1 MQVKFVTLFINV
13 SFAQYFG
20 IWGFEGNETKNH
32 WVTPQYT
39 VSISFLLHAQFYC
52 EKFDPK
58 DFIDGLTDT
67 KIYMQYMYVVS
78 HPWGASFPI
87 LFYTYQYPGMCY
99 FNLPSYCCLL
109 TRIVH
114 AKKNNWQ
121 RLISSFRWAQSNA
134 LLLVQ
139 HFLEAL
145 FRMIPNCFYSFFF
158 CELKE
163 EHFSLLRFF
172 FSSVSL
178 SFFFENVILTWV

>member
-1 MQVKFVTLFINV
+1 
-13 SFAQYFG
+13 
-20 IWGFEGNETKNH
+20 
-32 WVTPQYT
+32 
-39 VSISFLLHAQFYC
+39 
-52 EKFDPK
+52 
-58 DFIDGLTDT
+58 
-67 KIYMQYMYVVS
+67 MQYMYVVS

-121 RLISSFRWAQSNA
+121 RLISSFRWSQSNA

-178 SFFFENVILTWV
+178 SFFFWKCYLDMSINQNSVFEVYGVFFLSMFSHVLKLC